1 MQYGYSPSFANSL
14 APNVLFP
21 AYFHGYSP
29 IYNSGYS
36 PIYNPGYSPMLISNY
51 QNPPQFGY
59 SPMISTGY
67 SPGIQTMNN
76 QSDNMD
82 SPPMIKAL
90 VNDDEISD
98 ALDAGDPL
106 LACNADISVD
116 FFTSRFSKVTTT
128 ATLKVCQ
135 EKSYN
140 IIPDI
145 SSESVSTIT
154 GDAID
159 IKSRVTGNRVTCIEF
174 NELGDMC
181 AILCEILVHFD
192 PSSGALI
199 TNEFG
204 DVEEIL
210 SIIVEEEGETLS
222 RLFKNFYIDETEDK
236 IAYRYRTAAGKL
248 GKSFKKKKQ
257 QQ

>member
-1 MQYGYSPSFANSL
+1 
-14 APNVLFP
+14 
-21 AYFHGYSP
+21 
-29 IYNSGYS
+29 
-36 PIYNPGYSPMLISNY
+36 MLISSF

-59 SPMISTGY
+59 SPASSTGY
-67 SPGIQTMNN
+67 SPCLQTINN
-76 QSDNMD
+76 QCDNMD
-82 SPPMIKAL
+82 TPPMIKPL

-106 LACNADISVD
+106 LMCKADISVD
-116 FFTSRFSKVTTT
+116 FFTSRFSKVTRT
-128 ATLKVCQ
+128 ASLKVCQ

-140 IIPDI
+140 IMPDI
-145 SSESVSTIT
+145 SSESMSTIT

-174 NELGDMC
+174 NELWDMC
-181 AILCEILVHFD
+181 AILCEILAHFD

-204 DVEEIL
+204 EWEEIL
-210 SIIVEEEGETLS
+210 PSIVEEEGETLS
-222 RLFKNFYIDETEDK
+222 RLFKNFYIDESEDK
-236 IAYRYRTAAGKL
+236 ISYRYRTAAGGL
-248 GKSFKKKKQ
+248 GKSMKKKKKQ